1 MVRKSANGD
10 EEPTQQEAPKLELVT
25 ESQLINFKLD
35 QITDLLI
42 QLSQKLDKE

>member
-1 MVRKSANGD
+1 MVRKGANE
-10 EEPTQQEAPKLELVT
+10 EEPEQQQVPKLELVT